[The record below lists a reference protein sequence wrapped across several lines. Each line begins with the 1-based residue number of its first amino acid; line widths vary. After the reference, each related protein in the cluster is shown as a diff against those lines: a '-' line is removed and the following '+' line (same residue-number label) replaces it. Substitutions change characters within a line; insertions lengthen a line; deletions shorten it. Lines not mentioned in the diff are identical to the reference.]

1 MAGAIASGSG
11 GDMKLSLSLS
21 LSLSRLRAVFT
32 GYTDFAWY
40 AWCEKHTGVCEV
52 FHYK

>member
-11 GDMKLSLSLS
+11 GDMKLV

-40 AWCEKHTGVCEV
+40 AWCEKHTGVCVV